1 MSALQQV
8 MRREAFIY
16 RAQYF
21 LIAGVALFGLLPLL
35 AVVVLSLIMGN
46 VPGDADPTPEGYP
59 AFTPPRLPMYPL
71 VALQLVLTIAAYRVP
86 MRDRPGANRVVLLQ
100 WSTIL
105 MAFTFVNGFMALA
118 KEGSFWGLDWLGFLS
133 LGCIAALLVRSMVGR
148 LGWLPRS
155 WRFYLD
161 QDGNVIDP
169 QDVIR
174 EFPTRSWEWRFISVL
189 DAKLAA
195 RRERR
200 WTADRSRE

>member
-1 MSALQQV
+1 MSALQHV
-8 MRREAFIY
+8 LRREAFIY

-21 LIAGVALFGLLPLL
+21 LVVGVALFGLLPLL
-35 AVVVLSLIMGN
+35 AMVVISLIAGN
-46 VPGDADPTPEGYP
+46 VPSDADPTPEGYP

-71 VALQLVLTIAAYRVP
+71 VAVQIVLTIASYPVP
-86 MRDRPGANRVVLLQ
+86 MRDRPGANRLVLLQ
-100 WSTIL
+100 FSTIL
-105 MAFTFVNGFMALA
+105 MAFTFVNGSMAFE
-118 KEGSFWGLDWLGFLS
+118 KEGSFWGLDWLGFVS
-133 LGCIAALLVRSMVGR
+133 LGCVAALLLRALLGG

-161 QDGNVIDP
+161 RDGNVIDP

-200 WTADRSRE
+200 WAANRSR